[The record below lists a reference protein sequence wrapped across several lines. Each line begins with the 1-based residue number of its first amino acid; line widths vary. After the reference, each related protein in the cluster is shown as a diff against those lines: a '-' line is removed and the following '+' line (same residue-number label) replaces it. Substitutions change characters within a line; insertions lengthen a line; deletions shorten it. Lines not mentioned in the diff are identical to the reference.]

1 MYLWCYHDSVK
12 AEYEH
17 NGKRNMYLLSVS
29 FTLVLYIMEET
40 NKSKLL
46 NEGKLVIRNIHG
58 KADIW

>member
-1 MYLWCYHDSVK
+1 
-12 AEYEH
+12 
-17 NGKRNMYLLSVS
+17 MYLLSVS